1 MPGRNSLHA
10 TGFFIFMK
18 DENYYKGIFEQLKDL
33 QKRFLIISCWDAEI
47 IKNEDNE
54 FRFKNL
60 TLDCFMQNG
69 RYFDEVL
76 VLDALTSLEN
86 DPLKVENEG
95 HYCFDALLSYSEEQR
110 GGDYNQIEI
119 PAYLYI
125 EYIKFDYQCSFE
137 EMDEIIMKN
146 LPNDP
151 FEEFEF

>member
-1 MPGRNSLHA
+1 
-10 TGFFIFMK
+10 MK
-18 DENYYKGIFEQLKDL
+18 NEEYYKAIFEQLKGL
-33 QKRFLIISCWDAEI
+33 QKKYLIISCWDAEI
-47 IKNEDNE
+47 IENEYNE

-86 DPLKVENEG
+86 DPLNVDKEG
-95 HYCFDALLSYSEEQR
+95 HYTFDALLSYSEEQR

-125 EYIKFDYQCSFE
+125 DYIKFDYLCSFE
-137 EMDEIIMKN
+137 EMKEMQEGQSSDEEIN
-146 LPNDP
+146 
-151 FEEFEF
+151 F